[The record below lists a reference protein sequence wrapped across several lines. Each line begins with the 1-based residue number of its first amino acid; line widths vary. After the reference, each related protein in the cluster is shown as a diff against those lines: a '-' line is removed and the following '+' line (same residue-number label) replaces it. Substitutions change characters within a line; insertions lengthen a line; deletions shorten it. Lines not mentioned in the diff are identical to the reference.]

1 MKWHTQADSITTNLN
16 VKIYCT
22 LPELSAT
29 KIMVCNC
36 HMNDYAKGRYDMTL
50 GRYLLKALGLNLKLS
65 DHVIEADDETFKGST
80 APMVDMGTYRFNYLN
95 TGNIT
100 PE

>member
-65 DHVIEADDETFKGST
+65 VITRRYPCKIGRASCYD
-80 APMVDMGTYRFNYLN
+80 
-95 TGNIT
+95 
-100 PE
+100 